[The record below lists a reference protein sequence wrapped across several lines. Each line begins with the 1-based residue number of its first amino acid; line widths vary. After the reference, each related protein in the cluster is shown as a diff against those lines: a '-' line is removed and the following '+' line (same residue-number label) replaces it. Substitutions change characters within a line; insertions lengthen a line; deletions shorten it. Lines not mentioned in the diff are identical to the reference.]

1 MLKLVSEVGT
11 RWSFMNGY
19 QVYGNVVWLMD
30 MEDAKNYT
38 LIDKD
43 GNKMNVDSN
52 DYIVDD

>member
-30 MEDAKNYT
+30 LEDAKNYT

>member
-11 RWSFMNGY
+11 RWSFMDGY

-30 MEDAKNYT
+30 REDAKNYT
-38 LIDKD
+38 LIDKNGKKCNID
-43 GNKMNVDSN
+43 VN

>member
-30 MEDAKNYT
+30 VEDAKNYT